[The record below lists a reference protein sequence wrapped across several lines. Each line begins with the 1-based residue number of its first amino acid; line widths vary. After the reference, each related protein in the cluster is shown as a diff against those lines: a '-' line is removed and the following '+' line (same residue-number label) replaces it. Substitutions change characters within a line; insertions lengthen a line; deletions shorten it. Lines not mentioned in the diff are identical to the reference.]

1 MKDIYKYFLRP
12 VKLEEVPDSY
22 AVVQTPR
29 CLQDISSRAK
39 SRRYTSVQMY
49 MDDLN
54 LLVANAEMYNGYK
67 HEIASEARQLREEG
81 LRMLRGKEL
90 L

>member
-1 MKDIYKYFLRP
+1 M
-12 VKLEEVPDSY
+12 KLEEVPDSY

-49 MDDLN
+49 METSTCWSL
-54 LLVANAEMYNGYK
+54 MQRCTIGYK